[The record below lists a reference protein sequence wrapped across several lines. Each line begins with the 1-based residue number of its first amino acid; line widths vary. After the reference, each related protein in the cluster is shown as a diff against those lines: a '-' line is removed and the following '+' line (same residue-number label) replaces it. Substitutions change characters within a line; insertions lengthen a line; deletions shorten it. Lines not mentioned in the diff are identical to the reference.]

1 MLHIDADDVWEPYI
15 NSFVYLFHKL
25 EKLIKKDVL
34 LSGSQINIAK
44 KIFDEACPCN
54 THRAQDRGMWHRLAA
69 IDAYIPVDHI
79 IFRKRL
85 SRPSAIKFKR
95 IFRNTWFQILYDL
108 RQGTRAGEYVWQCY
122 TSFLG
127 IIKFLSF

>member
-44 KIFDEACPCN
+44 RKFLMKHGPYRN
-54 THRAQDRGMWHRLAA
+54 THRAQDRDMWHRLAA

-79 IFRKRL
+79 IFRKGYQDHL
-85 SRPSAIKFKR
+85 
-95 IFRNTWFQILYDL
+95 L
-108 RQGTRAGEYVWQCY
+108 
-122 TSFLG
+122 
-127 IIKFLSF
+127 